1 MRRAKFYKWS
11 SPILHSRKGGTTC
24 LQPSCHNIIC
34 RQEIHRMS
42 WYYWRKIIPDILS
55 VRWEGNFTFFK
66 GKLRGNLFNKK
77 TVLLLFNG
85 SLRTSGSETTIEKIT
100 LNQFVIEC
108 LVLMNFCSVTSRL
121 PSKRCGRLKITGSF
135 LTGVPPNNIYS
146 TAISIVAERQ
156 RTCLLGGGSWMEHF
170 PLWLVLVRSCWCS
183 THLNRTGN
191 GKHHRR
197 FLLWQCLHQGFWRIC
212 RHSRLHS

>member
-24 LQPSCHNIIC
+24 LQPSCHKNIC

-42 WYYWRKIIPDILS
+42 WYYWSKIIPDVLS
-55 VRWEGNFTFFK
+55 VRWEDTFTFFK

-108 LVLMNFCSVTSRL
+108 FVLINFCSVTSRL
-121 PSKRCGRLKITGSF
+121 PSKRCGRLKITGSS
-135 LTGVPPNNIYS
+135 LTGVPPNNLFYRHLHCRRAPTNLS
-146 TAISIVAERQ
+146 F
-156 RTCLLGGGSWMEHF
+156 GGGIMDGTFS
-170 PLWLVLVRSCWCS
+170 PLVGVGTIVLVFN
-183 THLNRTGN
+183 TP
-191 GKHHRR
+191 
-197 FLLWQCLHQGFWRIC
+197 
-212 RHSRLHS
+212 